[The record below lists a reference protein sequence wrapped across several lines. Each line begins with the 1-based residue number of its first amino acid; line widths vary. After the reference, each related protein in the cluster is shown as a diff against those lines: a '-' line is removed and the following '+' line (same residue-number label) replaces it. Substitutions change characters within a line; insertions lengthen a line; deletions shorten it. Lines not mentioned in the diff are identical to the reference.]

1 MLPSLAAHDIEKGLG
16 SYIRNEFPIASSG
29 FCDENGKTVIEK
41 FLEAP
46 GSLVKGPWVEVKM
59 PFRSDS
65 SASLPFQ
72 HLAANI
78 LKLHSR
84 LLVRAVVRHLYRHSP
99 ARQPPP
105 AARDTGSD

>member
-65 SASLPFQ
+65 SASLPFNTSNSQ
-72 HLAANI
+72 KSKRASPLI
-78 LKLHSR
+78 GIREKLLKDSR
-84 LLVRAVVRHLYRHSP
+84 ETRRNPL
-99 ARQPPP
+99 
-105 AARDTGSD
+105 